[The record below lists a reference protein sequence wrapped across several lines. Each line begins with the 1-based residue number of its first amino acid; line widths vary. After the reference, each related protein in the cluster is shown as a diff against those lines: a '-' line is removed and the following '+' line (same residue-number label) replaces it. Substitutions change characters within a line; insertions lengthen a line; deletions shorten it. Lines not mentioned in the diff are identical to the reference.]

1 MEKEVILRLQYLFG
15 EFLENANNIITQGK
29 DRQNK
34 LHIDNPELM
43 YAIKPE
49 NVFRQEKYSAEPIL
63 LKNFLGTNEKRQ
75 YLFELQDLL
84 SVHRLHIF
92 ANDRYINTLKRL
104 CSVLKFD
111 IPISIVEHIL
121 KEYDKEI
128 SLHQEYLNIL
138 QENKIQLQNKIIEIE
153 NDLRNIRN

>member
-1 MEKEVILRLQYLFG
+1 MEKEILLRLQYLFG
-15 EFLENANNIITQGK
+15 EFLEKANKIITQENENLNNTLLTNS
-29 DRQNK
+29 DV
-34 LHIDNPELM
+34 L
-43 YAIKPE
+43 YALKPE
-49 NVFRQEKYSAEPIL
+49 KVFKQEKYSAEPIL

-75 YLFELQDLL
+75 YLFELEDLL

-104 CSVLKFD
+104 CSVLKFY
-111 IPISIVEHIL
+111 IPISIIEHIL

-138 QENKIQLQNKIIEIE
+138 QENKKKIQNKIIEIE
-153 NDLRNIRN
+153 NDLR

>member
-1 MEKEVILRLQYLFG
+1 MEKEIMLRLQYLFG
-15 EFLENANNIITQGK
+15 EFLENANNIIAQEK

-43 YAIKPE
+43 YAIKPQI
-49 NVFRQEKYSAEPIL
+49 VFKQEKYSAEPIL

-75 YLFELQDLL
+75 YLFELEDLL

-104 CSVLKFD
+104 CSVLK
-111 IPISIVEHIL
+111 IYISISIIEHIL
-121 KEYDKEI
+121 KEYDEEI

-138 QENKIQLQNKIIEIE
+138 KENKKQIENKIIEIE
-153 NDLRNIRN
+153 NDLR